1 VKLFGRSQETGGFDR
16 RDRELLMGMLVSM
29 GALVR
34 DNLSA
39 VLGRLSG
46 PLDDWGMPP
55 DEPVDSMEVRVEQ
68 ECLRLMALRQPLRED
83 LRFCFAVLRIAK
95 DLERMGD
102 EAQNVYEELSNL
114 KGPVDLAEWGELPL
128 MGSRCL
134 EMMDDAMDS
143 MVRLDGQ
150 LAVEVFRRD
159 DQVDQLWGS
168 LRLRAAEAIGD
179 RCGSGRDWAMGLLSL
194 LAVGRHLERVA
205 DHCANVAELAYFVI
219 TGRRLRGEEIP

>member
-1 VKLFGRSQETGGFDR
+1 
-16 RDRELLMGMLVSM
+16 
-29 GALVR
+29 
-34 DNLSA
+34 
-39 VLGRLSG
+39 
-46 PLDDWGMPP
+46 
-55 DEPVDSMEVRVEQ
+55 VEQ